1 MLKKAF
7 KRLHFAI
14 LFHETF
20 RRSQIS
26 QFCACKCNRLTERWL
41 SRKIAICAT
50 FGGRKAAFSGQKCC
64 FFAAIAA
71 PLVCNG
77 AVFIM
82 QRGAHCN
89 PAAAPL
95 QTNGAATVKPSS
107 SGDYFGASRP
117 LFFAIFICHGFFSN
131 NVYKTC
137 RDRGIPN
144 VNVMWTW
151 RNRGGTG
158 CGALNCRNN
167 MAVSKKILKFA
178 ENMCLSHARMA
189 GGRVAWSG
197 CRT

>member
-1 MLKKAF
+1 MVIPQNRNLCNFWRPKSGFFGPKMLF
-7 KRLHFAI
+7 
-14 LFHETF
+14 F
-20 RRSQIS
+20 R
-26 QFCACKCNRLTERWL
+26 CH
-41 SRKIAICAT
+41 
-50 FGGRKAAFSGQKCC
+50 SG
-64 FFAAIAA
+64 
-71 PLVCNG
+71 PVGL
-77 AVFIM
+77 
-82 QRGAHCN
+82 QRGRFHRATGRS
-89 PAAAPL
+89 L
-95 QTNGAATVKPSS
+95 QPSGS
-107 SGDYFGASRP
+107 PVADQRGRYGKAVVVRRRFRGITTA
-117 LFFAIFICHGFFSN
+117 FFAIFICHGFFSN
-131 NVYKTC
+131 NIYKTC